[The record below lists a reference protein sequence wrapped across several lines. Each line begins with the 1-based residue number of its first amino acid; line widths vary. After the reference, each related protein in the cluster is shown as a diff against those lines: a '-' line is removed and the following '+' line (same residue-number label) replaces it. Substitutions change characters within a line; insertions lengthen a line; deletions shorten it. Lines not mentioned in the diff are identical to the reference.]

1 MPQKPQKWDIKIWY
15 MAYSVIKFVWYFVV
29 YCDKEEVL
37 STARLVARGE
47 PKLAHKVVM
56 ELSKDMEEKAHVIAM
71 DNFFTSIELF
81 MDLVFLEEVM
91 S

>member
-1 MPQKPQKWDIKIWY
+1 
-15 MAYSVIKFVWYFVV
+15 
-29 YCDKEEVL
+29 L